1 MNISNYFWYFQSVIP
16 PRICDLIVQYG
27 KAEKNREIMAITG
40 GYGRD
45 RDLNKQPLTK
55 DEIKDLQ
62 KKRDSNIVWMNDR
75 WIYKE
80 IQPYVHQA
88 NKNAGWTRDRDWE
101 TIFESLFFC
110 KSFIS
115 SLVRGCLS
123 KFLSLPKPPVMAI
136 ISLFFSALPYC
147 TIKSQILGG
156 ITD

>member
-80 IQPYVHQA
+80 IQPYVRIKQMKTQVGTLIGIGQNLVSSQYIKKVSIMIGIVIVGINLMHGRRP
-88 NKNAGWTRDRDWE
+88 NKR
-101 TIFESLFFC
+101 
-110 KSFIS
+110 
-115 SLVRGCLS
+115 
-123 KFLSLPKPPVMAI
+123 
-136 ISLFFSALPYC
+136 
-147 TIKSQILGG
+147 
-156 ITD
+156 